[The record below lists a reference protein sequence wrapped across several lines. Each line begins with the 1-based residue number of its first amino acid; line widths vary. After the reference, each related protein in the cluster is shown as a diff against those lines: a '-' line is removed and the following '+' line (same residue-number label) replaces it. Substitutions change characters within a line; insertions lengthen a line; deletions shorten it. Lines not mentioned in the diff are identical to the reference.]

1 MIARGAGEADDGIAM
16 DADEASGLSNAVAL
30 GEMMKHSSGLLV
42 GHAAIEQRGAL
53 ALREAG
59 LAGVAI
65 EQSDVVVLAVAS
77 ADGEVSGA
85 ASPVGGT
92 VGILA
97 AEAREI
103 IHNDGASRPAGWLK
117 VQGLGFKLLDI
128 LRCPIALCS
137 VVQGHHRFS
146 STRYDRWGK
155 PPRACPA
162 PTSGR
167 TDHARCDA
175 EPLDA
180 GTD

>member
-1 MIARGAGEADDGIAM
+1 MSVVGMIARGAGEADDGIAM

-137 VVQGHHRFS
+137 VVQGHHPGVEGGVITMSHLPLRL
-146 STRYDRWGK
+146 
-155 PPRACPA
+155 
-162 PTSGR
+162 
-167 TDHARCDA
+167 A
-175 EPLDA
+175 EV
-180 GTD
+180 

>member
-137 VVQGHHRFS
+137 VVQGHHQPPGRGRRS
-146 STRYDRWGK
+146 GYSRCAGLRLGSWGQAQEHWFAAK
-155 PPRACPA
+155 
-162 PTSGR
+162 GKGV
-167 TDHARCDA
+167 D
-175 EPLDA
+175 
-180 GTD
+180 

>member
-1 MIARGAGEADDGIAM
+1 M
-16 DADEASGLSNAVAL
+16 DIDQASGLPDAAAF
-30 GEMMKHSSGLLV
+30 GEVVEDGACFLV

-117 VQGLGFKLLDI
+117 VQGLGSKLLDI
-128 LRCPIALCS
+128 LRRLIALCS
-137 VVQGHHRFS
+137 VI
-146 STRYDRWGK
+146 
-155 PPRACPA
+155 
-162 PTSGR
+162 
-167 TDHARCDA
+167 
-175 EPLDA
+175 
-180 GTD
+180 